1 MGHHVE
7 RIQLLPDGVQKKI
20 AAGEVVEG
28 PCSIVKELVENS
40 VDAGATHIDV
50 QVYDGGL
57 KKIMVRD
64 DGRGIYR
71 DDIGLAIMEHA
82 TSKIRDIGD
91 IEGIGTYGFRGEAL
105 SSISSVSRMTLLSR
119 RSDEEVGGRFT
130 GTDSGSETGDHAG
143 PPGTTVIVE
152 NLFYNVPARKK
163 FLKTARTELRLVRE
177 AVMKIAIP
185 NPGITF
191 TLDVDDKREMTLAAA
206 GSQGERIEQVFGSGI
221 MKDLQHETLSDL
233 KISVSGYCS
242 KPHFLKSSRSM
253 QMLFINRRPVEYR
266 YLGFLLSKAYEAVA
280 GRGRYPAGLI
290 FIDIDPHLVD
300 VNIHPAKKEVK
311 LFDHRYVERLI
322 LGLAEKALN
331 REHRVDGRLFS
342 PETAAAGTAPVA
354 GGPGAGDAPP
364 DPLFP
369 GASGAERGSFSADG
383 RRPFAFVRDVAEM
396 YRDISGGTGSSI
408 IGVAFGT
415 YMVIEKEESLYL
427 VDFHAAHER
436 VIFDRLMEERRSTES
451 QRLAFPRVI
460 ELPLDEHALIMEN
473 IEAFSEIGF
482 DIEDF
487 SDTSIKISAVPVISR
502 EDDVADLFADFFE
515 SVSGGRERVD
525 VRRSIAASVACR
537 SAKRAGDRLSQAE
550 MERLADQIFSGNRQM
565 RCPHGRPFVYRI
577 GRDEIE
583 RMFKRQ

>member
-1 MGHHVE
+1 MDHPME

-28 PCSIVKELVENS
+28 PFSIVKELVENS
-40 VDAGATHIDV
+40 VDAGATRIDV
-50 QVYDGGL
+50 QVHEGGL
-57 KKIMVRD
+57 KRIVVRD
-64 DGRGIYR
+64 DGRGICR
-71 DDIGLAIMEHA
+71 DDIGLAVMEHA

-119 RSDEEVGGRFT
+119 RSDEETGGRLT
-130 GTDSGSETGDHAG
+130 GSDSGVEISDHAG
-143 PPGTTVIVE
+143 PAGTTVIVE

-163 FLKTARTELRLVRE
+163 FLKSARAELRLVRE

-185 NPGITF
+185 NPDIAF
-191 TLDVDDKREMTLAAA
+191 TLDVDDARAMTLPAAE
-206 GSQGERIEQVFGSGI
+206 SLDRRIEQVFGNGI
-221 MKDLQHETLSDL
+221 MNDLQYETLIDL

-242 KPHFLKSSRSM
+242 RPHFLKSSRSM

-280 GRGRYPAGLI
+280 VRGRYPAGLI

-331 REHRVDGRLFS
+331 REHLVDGRLFK
-342 PETAAAGTAPVA
+342 PEPAPAGAPA
-354 GGPGAGDAPP
+354 DEGGPEARVAPRGGM
-364 DPLFP
+364 FP
-369 GASGAERGSFSADG
+369 GVTGAERGTFHGGD
-383 RRPFAFVRDVAEM
+383 RRPPALVRDEAGM
-396 YRDISGGTGSSI
+396 YREGGAGSAI

-415 YMVIEKEESLYL
+415 YMVIEREDSLYL

-436 VIFDRLMEERRSTES
+436 VIFDRLMEERHSAES

-460 ELPLDEHALIMEN
+460 ELSIDEHALIMEN
-473 IEAFSEIGF
+473 IGAFSEIGF

-487 SDTSIKISAVPVISR
+487 SDTSIKISAVPVLSR
-502 EDDVADLFADFFE
+502 DDDVAGLFAEFFE
-515 SVSGGRERVD
+515 SVSGGRDRDD
-525 VRRSIAASVACR
+525 VRRGIAAAVSCR
-537 SAKRAGDRLSQAE
+537 SAKRAGDRLSAAE
-550 MERLADQIFSGNRQM
+550 MERLAEQIFSGNRQL
-565 RCPHGRPFVYRI
+565 RCPHGRPFAYRI

>member
-1 MGHHVE
+1 ME
-7 RIQLLPDGVQKKI
+7 RIQLLADGVQKKI

-28 PCSIVKELVENS
+28 PFSIVKELVENS
-40 VDAGATHIDV
+40 VDAGATRIDV
-50 QVYDGGL
+50 QVYEGGL
-57 KKIMVRD
+57 KKIVVRD

-71 DDIGLAIMEHA
+71 DDIALAVMEHA
-82 TSKIRDIGD
+82 TSKISDIGD
-91 IEGIGTYGFRGEAL
+91 IEEIGTYGFRGEAL

-119 RSDEEVGGRFT
+119 RSDEEVGGRLS
-130 GTDSGSETGDHAG
+130 GTESGTEISDHAG
-143 PPGTTVIVE
+143 PAGTTVIVE

-163 FLKTARTELRLVRE
+163 FLKSARTELRLVRE
-177 AVMKIAIP
+177 TVMKIAIP
-185 NPGITF
+185 NPDIAF

-206 GSQGERIEQVFGSGI
+206 GSQEQRIEQVFGSGI
-221 MKDLQHETLSDL
+221 MNDLQHETLSDL

-290 FIDIDPHLVD
+290 FIDIDPRLVD

-322 LGLAEKALN
+322 MGLAEKVLN
-331 REHRVDGRLFS
+331 REHRVEGGVFK
-342 PETAAAGTAPVA
+342 PGTIPAGTMPHG
-354 GGPGAGDAPP
+354 GGPGLEVVPRGG
-364 DPLFP
+364 LFP
-369 GASGAERGSFSADG
+369 GSTGAERGTLPGDD
-383 RRPFAFVRDVAEM
+383 RRPSAFVRDVAGM
-396 YRDISGGTGSSI
+396 YGGIRGGSGNTI

-415 YMVIEKEESLYL
+415 YMVIERDDSLYL
-427 VDFHAAHER
+427 VDYHAAHER
-436 VIFDRLMEERRSTES
+436 VIFDRLMEDRHSAES
-451 QRLAFPRVI
+451 QRLAFPRVMD
-460 ELPLDEHALIMEN
+460 LSLDEHALIMEN
-473 IEAFSEIGF
+473 IETFSEIGF
-482 DIEDF
+482 DMEDF
-487 SDTSIKISAVPVISR
+487 SDTSIKISAVPVLSR

-515 SVSGGRERVD
+515 TVSGGRDRDD
-525 VRRSIAASVACR
+525 VRRGIAASVACR
-537 SAKRAGDRLSQAE
+537 SAKRAGDRLSFAE
-550 MERLADQIFSGNRQM
+550 MERLAEQVFTGSRQL